1 MRKWLLMCSILI
13 IGVLAACGNDESGNE
28 SVDNDG
34 EEAAGRTV
42 TIEDAA
48 GEKTIEGT
56 PEKIVALE
64 WYNAEQLL
72 SLGIQPAGVPNIE
85 GFNSWM
91 NIEEELGD
99 SVEDV
104 GTRQEPNLEAIS
116 RIEPDLIIAAEFRH
130 EQIIDRLNDI
140 APVVM
145 FSPYSQEGSAD
156 LYEELMNEYKT
167 IAKVTDKEEEAEQSI
182 NELEEF
188 YAEQKQRLAD
198 AGLDGTKYLA
208 TMAFSSQNSPVMR
221 LYTDTSYPA
230 AIMEELGLENA
241 YQTDEVEPYGFTE
254 VGVETLQS
262 FEGENLQ
269 FIAIVQENDNIFEN
283 QLAGNAAW
291 ENLSFVKN
299 GNTHYLPG
307 DTPVIGGVSSAKAF
321 TKQLVDTMLN
331 E

>member
-1 MRKWLLMCSILI
+1 MRKWLFILSVLV
-13 IGVLAACGNDESGNE
+13 IGILTACGADESGTEPAENSDE
-28 SVDNDG
+28 NDT
-34 EEAAGRTV
+34 ERTV
-42 TIEDAA
+42 TIEDAT

-72 SLGIQPAGVPNIE
+72 SLGIQPAGVPNID
-85 GFNSWM
+85 GFNAWM
-91 NIEEELGD
+91 NIDHELSD
-99 SVEDV
+99 NVEDV

-116 RIEPDLIIAAEFRH
+116 RMDPDLIIAAQFRH
-130 EQIIDRLNDI
+130 EQIIDRLSDI

-145 FSPYSQEGSAD
+145 FSPYSEEGSAD

-182 NELEEF
+182 DELEDF
-188 YAEQKQRLAD
+188 YAEQRQRLAD
-198 AGLDGTKYLA
+198 AGLEGTKYLA
-208 TMAFSSQNSPVMR
+208 TMAFSSQNSPVLR

-230 AIMEELGLENA
+230 AIMEKLGLENA

-254 VGVETLQS
+254 VGVETLQN
-262 FEGENLQ
+262 FEGDDLQ

-283 QLAGNAAW
+283 QLAGNAVW